1 MVENFKEL
9 FLIGCSNSILGVNL
23 FLQKSWYI
31 MVFDYTD
38 VNVWAKALQLQS
50 KNTDLSSEWSK

>member
-1 MVENFKEL
+1 MVENLKEL
-9 FLIGCSNSILGVNL
+9 FLIGCSYSKLGINL

-38 VNVWAKALQLQS
+38 VNVWAKVLQLQS
-50 KNTDLSSEWSK
+50 KNTDVSS

>member
-9 FLIGCSNSILGVNL
+9 FLIECSNSILGVNL

-38 VNVWAKALQLQS
+38 VNVWAKVLQLQS
-50 KNTDLSSEWSK
+50 KNTDLSS

>member
-1 MVENFKEL
+1 MVENFKGL

-50 KNTDLSSEWSK
+50 KNTDLSQWSE